1 LGERVN
7 QEIKRPEKELISPN
21 DSDVKLRS
29 ARNGGVDRS
38 SWTYPSVSTRGVLWF
53 LGVSALVLL
62 WSYWPTLRYLANAWW
77 NEPDYSHGLF
87 VVPIVGYLLWNNK
100 DTKPPFHAGVH
111 VGGLI
116 MLGTVVLLRLLG
128 AFAFID
134 SIDGWTL
141 PLIAI
146 ALAWVVGGKGVV
158 RWALPAL
165 IFLFFMI
172 PLPFRIENEL
182 SRPLQVVATKASTF
196 TLQLLG
202 QPAISEGTTI
212 LLGEQVLEVERAC
225 SGLRIF
231 FGVFALAYI
240 YAMLYARTIWEGGV
254 IVLAA
259 IPIALIANMSR
270 IVITGLCYQR
280 LSGEWAKT
288 FSHDM
293 AGYFMI
299 LLAGGLFFLLVRYLR
314 ALIQDAQT
322 LDQVA
327 LRRA

>member
-182 SRPLQVVATKASTF
+182 SRPLQVVATKATCDIRRHDNPSWRAGVGGRESVF
-196 TLQLLG
+196 R
-202 QPAISEGTTI
+202 
-212 LLGEQVLEVERAC
+212 VEDFFR
-225 SGLRIF
+225 GFRVGIHLR
-231 FGVFALAYI
+231 
-240 YAMLYARTIWEGGV
+240 
-254 IVLAA
+254 
-259 IPIALIANMSR
+259 
-270 IVITGLCYQR
+270 
-280 LSGEWAKT
+280 
-288 FSHDM
+288 D
-293 AGYFMI
+293 
-299 LLAGGLFFLLVRYLR
+299 
-314 ALIQDAQT
+314 
-322 LDQVA
+322 A
-327 LRRA
+327 LRENDMGGWCDCFGGNSNCFDSQYVSHRHYGVVLSKTLWGVG